1 MSRIEKLS
9 SKEYRSSL
17 RDFYFLEFA
26 SVYAR
31 REASCQH
38 PTDSNLEAVRK
49 AKHSL
54 EEGGCVID
62 KWVELN
68 SELDIMRKIQH
79 IMRKI
84 QPVIENGDHICA
96 RLQYVQAESEEAILN
111 GDYVL
116 ISSFLCD
123 VNCGAMKVVGFSA
136 FEPITDF
143 EKSFYIMQRKE
154 TLLKDLEMAKEE
166 VDRLQSNIEKLDAK
180 RMK

>member
-17 RDFYFLEFA
+17 RDFYFLEVA
-26 SVYAR
+26 SVFAR
-31 REASCQH
+31 REASRQH
-38 PTDSNLEAVRK
+38 STNSNLEAIRK

-54 EEGGCVID
+54 EESGCVTD
-62 KWVELN
+62 KWVELD
-68 SELDIMRKIQH
+68 SELD

-180 RMK
+180 LMK

>member
-17 RDFYFLEFA
+17 RDYYFLEV
-26 SVYAR
+26 SSTYAR
-31 REASCQH
+31 REASYQQL
-38 PTDSNLEAVRK
+38 TDSNLEAVRK
-49 AKHSL
+49 AKHIL
-54 EEGGCVID
+54 EGGGCVIG

-68 SELDIMRKIQH
+68 SEFDIVWR
-79 IMRKI
+79 I
-84 QPVIENGDHICA
+84 QPVIENGDHIRV
-96 RLQYVQAESEEAILN
+96 RLRYVQAESEEAILN

-116 ISSFLCD
+116 ISSFMMYACD
-123 VNCGAMKVVGFSA
+123 KGAMTTVGFSA

-143 EKSFYIMQRKE
+143 EKSFYIMGRKE

-180 RMK
+180 RMGQ